1 VTVALVQ
8 ASEALREVAEPE
20 RGKRALLKLSR
31 VLTWSYRHT
40 KAVYYCERG
49 TVVDADEME
58 EVKKLKR
65 KADERK
71 ARIAKEEQE
80 ASNEVAELRA
90 RLARLESILLAQ
102 DEAFHSE
109 NLAALRVQAD
119 RLGRTNND

>member
-1 VTVALVQ
+1 MEKDSNVTVALVQ

-49 TVVDADEME
+49 TVVDADEM
-58 EVKKLKR
+58 KQLRRAAKL
-65 KADERK
+65 AQD
-71 ARIAKEEQE
+71 EQE
-80 ASNEVAELRA
+80 ATNEVAELRA